1 MENKPIEILGITS
14 EEEISKYN
22 IQYPYKEFCKSYT
35 ISLVNNNPRIGQIL
49 KVFLEPKIREW
60 KYIFT
65 QGQYKIFMEGCI
77 NIRVLFLENPYDE
90 NIYSTE
96 INKIISGFL
105 PVESDYT
112 DSLKPTLFIE
122 EAFIAPLNEN
132 KFSVSLLIGMGTI
145 LQMENEDVKEYT
157 EVLEVEDN
165 FKEEIEYDN
174 MEEVDLKEDIEYGY
188 IQDVNFKEEI
198 QYEEVEDINLKEEVH
213 EEVGDADLKEKEQYE
228 EAKKSNLKE
237 EVQYEEVEDIN
248 LKEEVHEEVGDTD
261 LKEKEQYEEAKKLNL
276 KEEVQYEEVEDTNLK
291 EEVQYEEVEESNLKE
306 KAQAEGT
313 QGVNLKEEIEYE
325 DIKDGNFK
333 GNIEYKNVEE
343 IVNNNLDEI
352 NLAQSIY
359 DLNLQ
364 EVNLEETDFNEM
376 DIEKLK
382 ENAINIDM
390 EYDMNLN
397 EKNF

>member
-1 MENKPIEILGITS
+1 MENTPIEILGITS

-35 ISLVNNNPRIGQIL
+35 ISLVNNNPKIGQIL

-112 DSLKPTLFIE
+112 DNLKPTLFIE
-122 EAFIAPLNEN
+122 EAFIASLNEN

-157 EVLEVEDN
+157 EVLDLEDN

-174 MEEVDLKEDIEYGY
+174 MEEDNLKENTEYGH

-198 QYEEVEDINLKEEVH
+198 QYEEVEE
-213 EEVGDADLKEKEQYE
+213 
-228 EAKKSNLKE
+228 SNLKE
-237 EVQYEEVEDIN
+237 EVQP
-248 LKEEVHEEVGDTD
+248 
-261 LKEKEQYEEAKKLNL
+261 
-276 KEEVQYEEVEDTNLK
+276 EDT
-291 EEVQYEEVEESNLKE
+291 E
-306 KAQAEGT
+306 
-313 QGVNLKEEIEYE
+313 GVNLKEEIEYE
-325 DIKDGNFK
+325 DIKDVDFREEVEYEDIKDGNFK
-333 GNIEYKNVEE
+333 GEVEYKNVEE
-343 IVNNNLDEI
+343 IVSNNLGEI
-352 NLAQSIY
+352 NLVQSIY

>member
-35 ISLVNNNPRIGQIL
+35 ISLVNNDPKIGQIL

-65 QGQYKIFMEGCI
+65 EGQYKIFMEGCI

-90 NIYSTE
+90 DIYSTE

-112 DSLKPTLFIE
+112 DNLKPTLFIE

-145 LQMENEDVKEYT
+145 LQIENEDVKEYT
-157 EVLEVEDN
+157 EVVDVEDN

-174 MEEVDLKEDIEYGY
+174 MEEENLKEDAEYGH

-198 QYEEVEDINLKEEVH
+198 
-213 EEVGDADLKEKEQYE
+213 
-228 EAKKSNLKE
+228 
-237 EVQYEEVEDIN
+237 
-248 LKEEVHEEVGDTD
+248 
-261 LKEKEQYEEAKKLNL
+261 
-276 KEEVQYEEVEDTNLK
+276 QYEEVEDTNLK
-291 EEVQYEEVEESNLKE
+291 EEVQYEEVEHTNLKEEAQYEEVEDTNLKEEAQYEEAEKSNLKEEAQYEEVEDANLKEEAQYEEVEESNLKE
-306 KAQAEGT
+306 EVQPEDT
-313 QGVNLKEEIEYE
+313 EGVNLKEEIEYE
-325 DIKDGNFK
+325 DIKDVDFREEVECEDIKDGNFK
-333 GNIEYKNVEE
+333 EKVEYKNVEE
-343 IVNNNLDEI
+343 IVSNNLDEI
-352 NLAQSIY
+352 NLAKSIY
-359 DLNLQ
+359 ELNLQ
-364 EVNLEETDFNEM
+364 EVNLKETDFNEM

>member
-1 MENKPIEILGITS
+1 MENTPIEILGITS

-35 ISLVNNNPRIGQIL
+35 ISLVNNDPKIGQIL

-112 DSLKPTLFIE
+112 DNLKPTLFIE
-122 EAFIAPLNEN
+122 EAFIDPLNEN

-157 EVLEVEDN
+157 EVLDVEDN

-174 MEEVDLKEDIEYGY
+174 MEEDNLKEDTEYGH
-188 IQDVNFKEEI
+188 IQDVDFKEEI
-198 QYEEVEDINLKEEVH
+198 QYEEVEDT
-213 EEVGDADLKEKEQYE
+213 
-228 EAKKSNLKE
+228 NLKE

-248 LKEEVHEEVGDTD
+248 LKEEV
-261 LKEKEQYEEAKKLNL
+261 
-276 KEEVQYEEVEDTNLK
+276 QYEEVEDTNLK
-291 EEVQYEEVEESNLKE
+291 EETQYEEVEDTNLKEETQYEEVEDTNLKEEAQYEEIEDTNLKEEIQYEEVEESNLKE
-306 KAQAEGT
+306 EVQPGDIE
-313 QGVNLKEEIEYE
+313 GVNLKEEIEYE
-325 DIKDGNFK
+325 DIKDVDFREEVEYEDIKDGNFK
-333 GNIEYKNVEE
+333 EEVEYKNAEE
-343 IVNNNLDEI
+343 IVSN

-364 EVNLEETDFNEM
+364 EVNLEETDLNEM

>member
-228 EAKKSNLKE
+228 EAKK
-237 EVQYEEVEDIN
+237 
-248 LKEEVHEEVGDTD
+248 
-261 LKEKEQYEEAKKLNL
+261 LNL

>member
-35 ISLVNNNPRIGQIL
+35 ISLLNNNPKIGQIL

-65 QGQYKIFMEGCI
+65 QGKYKIFMEGCI

-90 NIYSTE
+90 DIYSTE

-112 DSLKPTLFIE
+112 DNLKPTLFIE

-145 LQMENEDVKEYT
+145 LQIENEDVKEYT
-157 EVLEVEDN
+157 EVVDVEDN

-174 MEEVDLKEDIEYGY
+174 MEEYNLKEDTEYGY

-198 QYEEVEDINLKEEVH
+198 QYEEVED
-213 EEVGDADLKEKEQYE
+213 
-228 EAKKSNLKE
+228 
-237 EVQYEEVEDIN
+237 
-248 LKEEVHEEVGDTD
+248 T
-261 LKEKEQYEEAKKLNL
+261 NL
-276 KEEVQYEEVEDTNLK
+276 KEEVQYEEVEDTNL
-291 EEVQYEEVEESNLKE
+291 EEEAQYEEAEESNLKE
-306 KAQAEGT
+306 EAQYEEVEDANLKEEAQYEEVKESNLKEEVQPEDT
-313 QGVNLKEEIEYE
+313 EGVNLKEEIEYE
-325 DIKDGNFK
+325 DIKDVDFREEVECEDIKDGNFK
-333 GNIEYKNVEE
+333 EKVEYKNVEE
-343 IVNNNLDEI
+343 IVSNNLDEI
-352 NLAQSIY
+352 NLAKSIY
-359 DLNLQ
+359 ELNLQ
-364 EVNLEETDFNEM
+364 EVNLKETDFNEM